1 VATDPFPSEV
11 ASGWQPGA
19 SSLLCASSPRP
30 SRRCTNL
37 LSAGVSPFGGQR
49 IVFKTRATPDNIGL
63 VSSDGAKGGSN
74 VHRRLLAATA
84 EFERGFV
91 SRTSFF
97 GELKRQARP
106 SNAARLSSVTSK
118 LPSAARSKMR
128 LARSLCD
135 I

>member
-1 VATDPFPSEV
+1 
-11 ASGWQPGA
+11 PGA

-118 LPSAARSKMR
+118 FHRR
-128 LARSLCD
+128 LDLRCGLLDRFAIFECLLWSGPQWRH
-135 I
+135 